1 MKTWD
6 ISIDQLP
13 RETASKRIVCHSLS
27 VISHYNFCRYTK
39 RKHWRKRIH
48 HDFSNIYLYDA
59 SFSLK
64 EQKLVDFFHRTWRKA
79 HSYAASMSKKQF
91 YHAVNK
97 RQEIEGCAQYI
108 LQHDISAQDI
118 QITLTD
124 TTYAPIV
131 KQILNDT
138 KFHIRFFQFAYKY
151 HHQAF
156 SCLVSILLAA
166 G

>member
-1 MKTWD
+1 
-6 ISIDQLP
+6 
-13 RETASKRIVCHSLS
+13 
-27 VISHYNFCRYTK
+27 
-39 RKHWRKRIH
+39 
-48 HDFSNIYLYDA
+48 
-59 SFSLK
+59 
-64 EQKLVDFFHRTWRKA
+64 
-79 HSYAASMSKKQF
+79 MSKKQF

-138 KFHIRFFQFAYKY
+138 KFHIRFFPIRIQ
-151 HHQAF
+151 
-156 SCLVSILLAA
+156 VSSPSVFMPCFNITC
-166 G
+166 GRMKNIF